1 MRTLKQEAFFAGR
14 TFKHSQLRAY
24 DGTAANQQRQDNWQ
38 PYTITVAE
46 LKPVPVLPKRLH
58 TAFCW
63 GGASEFVDNPARNLS
78 SIGMYKKLG
87 FNVIP
92 NDGAEAFVAGKTKST
107 VMAPSQRT
115 GPDWCGKRS
124 LSPIFLIA
132 L

>member
-1 MRTLKQEAFFAGR
+1 MRTLKKEAAFFAGR

-78 SIGMYKKLG
+78 SIGMYLL
-87 FNVIP
+87 
-92 NDGAEAFVAGKTKST
+92 
-107 VMAPSQRT
+107 R
-115 GPDWCGKRS
+115 R
-124 LSPIFLIA
+124 IFA
-132 L
+132 